1 MEAIGTLA
9 GGIAHDFN
17 NLLMGFQGNLS
28 LMLMEMSPDNPY
40 YDYLTNMEDYVKRGS
55 DLTRQILGFAR
66 GGKYE
71 VRPTNINDLLE
82 QSSQMFG
89 RTKKEI
95 TIHKKF
101 QATPWSVEV
110 DRGQIEQVLLNLFVN
125 SWQAMPAGGAI
136 FLETEN
142 VTLKEEDW
150 DKPYALEQG
159 EYVKISVTDTGL
171 GMDKDT
177 LERIFEPF
185 FTTKEFSRG
194 TGLGLASTYGII
206 KNHNGMIDVTSE
218 KGHGTTFTIYL
229 PKSDKDF
236 LEERPALEKTIKG
249 SETIL
254 LVDDEE
260 LVADIGERMLKK
272 LGYRVLLADSGR
284 KAIQIFEKAHHRINL
299 VILDMIMPEMG
310 GSETFDGLKAI
321 TPDIKVLLSSGYS
334 IDGQASQIMKR
345 GCNGFI
351 QKPFNLK
358 HFSQKIREILDE

>member
-1 MEAIGTLA
+1 M
-9 GGIAHDFN
+9 
-17 NLLMGFQGNLS
+17 
-28 LMLMEMSPDNPY
+28 
-40 YDYLTNMEDYVKRGS
+40 
-55 DLTRQILGFAR
+55 
-66 GGKYE
+66 
-71 VRPTNINDLLE
+71 
-82 QSSQMFG
+82 
-89 RTKKEI
+89 
-95 TIHKKF
+95 
-101 QATPWSVEV
+101 
-110 DRGQIEQVLLNLFVN
+110 NLFVN
-125 SWQAMPAGGAI
+125 SWQAMPAGGDI

-321 TPDIKVLLSSGYS
+321 APDIKVLLSSGYS